1 MDARLFA
8 EKINVSW
15 LEELT
20 PKALES
26 ALDDAKR
33 GECKKLGDG
42 AKALVEY
49 LIGL

>member
-8 EKINVSW
+8 EKINASW

-26 ALDDAKR
+26 TVDDAKR
-33 GECKKLGDG
+33 GECKELGDG
-42 AKALVEY
+42 AKALAEY
-49 LIGL
+49 LINL